1 MQITP
6 QILTP
11 ETRLVV
17 FDLDGTLYAKTRM
30 TWHMLSAAPITDWR
44 KMLAERKTRKLLRGQ
59 WLQDEESFNQ
69 IYFQSMAAIC
79 KTTATEICAWYNNSY
94 MPLMV
99 SVIRKNYKPSPWLLP
114 FVEHCRKSSV
124 RTVVLSDYG
133 HVHEKLEALG
143 IDEKIFDLVI
153 SAPELGGLKPAPQLM
168 TQLLERMNVEPSQ
181 CIIIGDRD
189 DTDGQL
195 ARNSGTRF
203 CLV

>member
-11 ETRLVV
+11 ETRLIV
-17 FDLDGTLYAKTRM
+17 FDLDGTLYAKKWL

-59 WLQDEESFNQ
+59 WLQNEKSFLDA
-69 IYFQSMAAIC
+69 YFQNMAAFSNSTI
-79 KTTATEICAWYNNSY
+79 KEISAWYNNQY

-99 SVIRKNYKPSPWLLP
+99 RTIRKHYKPATWLIP
-114 FVEHCRKSSV
+114 FVEYCKKSNI
-124 RTVVLSDYG
+124 RIVVLSDYG

-153 SAPELGGLKPAPQLM
+153 SAPEFGGLKPATQLM
-168 TQLLERMNVEPSQ
+168 TQLLERMKVEPNQ
-181 CIIIGDRD
+181 CLIIGDRD

-195 ARNSGTRF
+195 ARNSGARF